1 MTSEQLHDAI
11 GLIDDDLI
19 TETDALRQGVGQRK
33 TLWLRCVAAAA
44 CLTVLLI
51 CLPILRKTLQP
62 TPDGLTNSNTD
73 PHAPLDGLTAAE
85 ATLSGADVDGTAPVA
100 SLTATII
107 HWQDDGFTAAIISTE
122 NEIAAANTHIQ
133 IIFTNAVRTE
143 FEDQRPGY
151 EGAPRPT
158 DFPVG
163 STISVCFSNSSIS
176 SPDETFTVYAD
187 VITLIKTK
195 GG

>member
-19 TETDALRQGVGQRK
+19 TKTDALRQGVGQRK
-33 TLWLRCVAAAA
+33 MLWLRCIAAAA
-44 CLTVLLI
+44 CLTMLLFS
-51 CLPILRKTLQP
+51 LPILRKTLRP

-73 PHAPLDGLTAAE
+73 PHAPSNGLTGAE
-85 ATLSGADVDGTAPVA
+85 ATLAGSDVDGTAPFS

-133 IIFTNAVRTE
+133 IVFTNTVRTE

-158 DFPVG
+158 EFPVG
-163 STISVCFSNSSIS
+163 STISVYFSNSSIS
-176 SPDETFTVYAD
+176 SLDETFTVYAD

-195 GG
+195 EG